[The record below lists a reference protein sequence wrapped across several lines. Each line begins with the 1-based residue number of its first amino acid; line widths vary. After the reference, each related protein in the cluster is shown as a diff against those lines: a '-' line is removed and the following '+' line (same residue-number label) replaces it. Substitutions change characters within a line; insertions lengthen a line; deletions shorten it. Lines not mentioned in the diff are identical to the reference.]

1 MVMKRVLTILLV
13 LFYTV
18 SSIGATV
25 TTHYCAGKVKKCKC
39 GKPSKK
45 DVCCSEKTV
54 FLKAQDTHS
63 FQNLATTPAKK
74 ISVSPVNESITFL
87 WKPAFSN
94 CKKSFIAQK
103 TLIDI
108 GPPIYEFICV
118 YLI

>member
-1 MVMKRVLTILLV
+1 MKRVITIFLV
-13 LFYTV
+13 LLYAV
-18 SSIGATV
+18 ASIGATA
-25 TTHYCAGKVKKCKC
+25 TTHLCAGKVKTCKC
-39 GKPSKK
+39 GKPAKK

-74 ISVSPVNESITFL
+74 ISVIPIIESASFICKPV
-87 WKPAFSN
+87 FSN

-103 TLIDI
+103 ALIDI
-108 GPPIYEFICV
+108 GSPIYEFICV